1 MGIHVEHEPDVA
13 NTAHQALGLGWARTR
28 PGAAPSIHWRWRSLL
43 GATLAEPSGPCFY
56 TGWHVQRADPT
67 LWCTSAWHDNGFRD
81 TAADP
86 KRLLRT
92 GFFPGLGWLLTR
104 ALYKGELCLAPR
116 GLALGLGQGLALALT
131 LTLTL
136 NLTLTPTLALTLTL
150 TLTLPRCPTST
161 SSRPRASSP
170 PCSRLSCSSSTTA
183 ASASVRAPS

>member
-1 MGIHVEHEPDVA
+1 MSKTSPMWPTRPKRPI
-13 NTAHQALGLGWARTR
+13 GLGWACTR
-28 PGAAPSIHWRWRSLL
+28 PRGPLGSTGAGEACSAPLWPNLEGL
-43 GATLAEPSGPCFY
+43 VFC

-116 GLALGLGQGLALALT
+116 GLALGLGLT
-131 LTLTL
+131 LTT
-136 NLTLTPTLALTLTL
+136 NPDPNPEPNPEPKPEPNQASSSQ
-150 TLTLPRCPTST
+150 RGPTST
-161 SSRPRASSP
+161 GTTGCDQRSSSGPLAAGSASSRRCLA
-170 PCSRLSCSSSTTA
+170 
-183 ASASVRAPS
+183 

>member
-1 MGIHVEHEPDVA
+1 MLPTRPKRPI
-13 NTAHQALGLGWARTR
+13 GLGWACTR
-28 PGAAPSIHWRWRSLL
+28 PRGPLGSTGAGEACSAPLWPN
-43 GATLAEPSGPCFY
+43 LAGLVFC

-116 GLALGLGQGLALALT
+116 GLALGLGIALALVLSLALA
-131 LTLTL
+131 
-136 NLTLTPTLALTLTL
+136 PTLTLTL
-150 TLTLPRCPTST
+150 TLTL
-161 SSRPRASSP
+161 
-170 PCSRLSCSSSTTA
+170 TTN
-183 ASASVRAPS
+183 PDPNPEPDH